1 MLSII
6 LRVLLLP
13 TRILRSI
20 PRVLRRG
27 LRRGPHRA
35 AADAAASRIAQPLHD
50 RGPPAEENQS
60 AHERFRSDAEQRREG
75 GERPSSDTQTESN
88 ARSVT
93 HPDDQSDQSDACA
106 APDAAEQA
114 DEETSGAG
122 AASAE
127 PPPPAAPQPQEPSS
141 PQNSAATP
149 EPGSCAACGEPSAEQ
164 AAGSDAEGE
173 DMDLSAERTPK
184 YLFFK
189 QVPRLS
195 LIEPSAAELTLEEAR
210 RQVDESRRFWSLNLN
225 LFTRGDIFYEEVE
238 EEYLCAILGDHGR
251 SIDSRFIGMMRA
263 FRRTMNDNTRLLYLV
278 YAPALLLT
286 LLLAGLAIFAVA
298 PPGDGETT
306 SIWPKFSDLV
316 ELGGL
321 SGVGL
326 VLLAVMTAL
335 LVIYKW
341 PYDVVQQRNL
351 LRLDNYVSNKFARV
365 NQNFQVA
372 KRHALNVERNRR
384 FGEREE
390 LKEEAATWTL
400 SYHWLSIRLLF
411 CDFMIRNTMFQI
423 RRNTT
428 LYGLSGVILSL
439 ALAAGL
445 LYGATI
451 LDNRSALQISLKE
464 VIYLAIGA
472 VAFILFAYGI
482 VTRNAFNVVR
492 DTLETNQW
500 SRFHCTDL
508 AGAIAEHVG
517 EDKVQIITFRDRNRM
532 EM

>member
-1 MLSII
+1 ME
-6 LRVLLLP
+6 P
-13 TRILRSI
+13 AD
-20 PRVLRRG
+20 G
-27 LRRGPHRA
+27 A
-35 AADAAASRIAQPLHD
+35 APGAGSADADGLA
-50 RGPPAEENQS
+50 QS
-60 AHERFRSDAEQRREG
+60 APR
-75 GERPSSDTQTESN
+75 
-88 ARSVT
+88 
-93 HPDDQSDQSDACA
+93 
-106 APDAAEQA
+106 AP
-114 DEETSGAG
+114 
-122 AASAE
+122 
-127 PPPPAAPQPQEPSS
+127 EPSS
-141 PQNSAATP
+141 PQNATALP
-149 EPGSCAACGEPSAEQ
+149 EAESCAACGETSADS
-164 AAGSDAEGE
+164 AAGSEAEE
-173 DMDLSAERTPK
+173 ENADLSAERTPK

-189 QVPRLS
+189 EVPRLS
-195 LIEPSAAELTLEEAR
+195 LIEPSAADLTLEEAR

-225 LFTRGDIFYEEVE
+225 LFSRGDIFYEEVE

-263 FRRTMNDNTRLLYLV
+263 FRRTMNDNTRLLYLA
-278 YAPALLLT
+278 YAPALLLV
-286 LLLAGLAIFAVA
+286 LLLTGLAFFAAA
-298 PPGDGETT
+298 PAEETET
-306 SIWPKFSDLV
+306 VSIWPQISDLA
-316 ELGGL
+316 ELPGL
-321 SGVGL
+321 LSVGL
-326 VLLAVMTAL
+326 ALLAVMTAL
-335 LVIYKW
+335 LIIYKW

-384 FGEREE
+384 FAEREE

-411 CDFMIRNTMFQI
+411 CDFMIRNTLFQI

-428 LYGLSGVILSL
+428 LYGLSGVVLSL
-439 ALAAGL
+439 ALAAGV

-451 LDNRSALQISLKE
+451 LDNRSDLQISLKE
-464 VIYLAIGA
+464 IVYLAIGA
-472 VAFILFAYGI
+472 VVFILFAYGI